1 MNESEEYKC
10 NCLECQQGRLDSL
23 EWNSFVP
30 LTNLQKRMKEVVKK
44 IEDREKNKEKKR
56 KVHPS

>member
-10 NCLECQQGRLDSL
+10 NCLECQQMRIAVL
-23 EWNSFVP
+23 EWDSYQATN
-30 LTNLQKRMKEVVKK
+30 NLQRRMLEVVKK
-44 IEDREKNKEKKR
+44 LEEREKNKVKKR